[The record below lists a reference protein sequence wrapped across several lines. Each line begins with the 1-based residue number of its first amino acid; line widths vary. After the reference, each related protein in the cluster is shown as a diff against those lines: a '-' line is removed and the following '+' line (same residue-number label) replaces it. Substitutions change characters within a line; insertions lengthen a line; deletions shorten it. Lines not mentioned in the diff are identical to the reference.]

1 MSYKT
6 ILVVLNEILQARH
19 LIETTASIAR
29 QAGAYV
35 IGLYTIPA
43 VELHIASELEVLPVE
58 DGRQKLLFEKHEATV
73 HAAFDSIILK
83 EGIHGEFR
91 IVDAPEPHIA
101 PTVIEHARE
110 ADLVIVGHSS
120 SASNR
125 AIGSD
130 FSERVVISCGRPTL
144 VVPPNGRAVVPT
156 NLAIVGWNGSR
167 ESARAVF
174 DSIPLLKQHDEVLLA
189 WVGPEPV
196 RNASDSSS
204 AAGARLAK
212 TLARHDV
219 DARVIDFHTSREAG
233 EALLERVESRRA
245 GLLVM
250 GAYGHTRL
258 REFILGGATR
268 SVLRGMK
275 CPVLFSH

>member
-6 ILVVLNEILQARH
+6 ILIVLNEILQARH

-43 VELHIASELEVLPVE
+43 IELHIASELEVLPVE
-58 DGRQKLLFEKHEATV
+58 DDRQKLLFEKHETSI

-83 EGIHGEFR
+83 EGIPGEFR
-91 IVDAPEPHIA
+91 VVDAPNLHIA

-110 ADLVIVGHSS
+110 ADLVIIGHSS

-144 VVPPNGRAVVPT
+144 VVPPNGRAVVPA

-174 DSIPLLKQHDEVLLA
+174 DSIPLLKQYDEVLLA

-196 RNASDSSS
+196 RNAADSSS
-204 AAGARLAK
+204 AAGDRLAK
-212 TLARHDV
+212 TLARHDI
-219 DARVIDFHTSREAG
+219 DARGIDFHTLREAG
-233 EALLERVESRRA
+233 EALLERVESHRA
-245 GLLVM
+245 HLLVM

-258 REFILGGATR
+258 HEFILGGATR
-268 SVLRGMK
+268 SVLRGMQ